1 MASPAISLSS
11 FDFPSQSVFSK
22 PQHPLFFGTKPLSL
36 SLYFTRTSPSH
47 PLLKIAPYTLTSPLS
62 SCPSSSPSPVSLSLI
77 DPSTQLRFVNPRDFE
92 RLHLLEQF
100 SRQYKVTGGSLR
112 IAVMRAE
119 EIDVTVQLL
128 AESFAE
134 SMFVPVKYIRFL
146 AFLVKQYIL
155 ERRALLPHTA
165 TLIGFYQGEDGNEV
179 LAGTVEI
186 SFDGKGAN
194 TSTPTPVP
202 PRESPY
208 ICNMA
213 VKQELR
219 RKGIGWNLLEACEE
233 LISQMT
239 IKREVFLHC
248 RIIDTGPFQMYT
260 KAGYKIVKTDSIL
273 AWLTFQRRK
282 HLMCK
287 SLPAPKPLSDFLNH
301 GDHPISSYDVEGR
314 TLSVPSSSSGD

>member
-1 MASPAISLSS
+1 MASPAISRSS
-11 FDFPSQSVFSK
+11 LDFPSQSLICK
-22 PQHPLFFGTKPLSL
+22 PHHRLLFGTKPLSL
-36 SLYFTRTSPSH
+36 CFTRTPSSR
-47 PLLKIAPYTLTSPLS
+47 PLHKIYRYTLTSPLS
-62 SCPSSSPSPVSLSLI
+62 SSPSSTPSPAPESLV
-77 DPSTQLRFVNPRDFE
+77 DPSTQLQFVNPQDVD

-100 SRQYKVTGGSLR
+100 SRRFKVTGGSLR
-112 IAVMRAE
+112 VAVMRAE
-119 EIDVTVQLL
+119 EIDVTAQLL

-134 SMFVPVKYIRFL
+134 SRLVPVKYVRFL

-155 ERRALLPHTA
+155 ERRTLLPHTA
-165 TLIGFYQGEDGNEV
+165 TLIGFYQGEDENEV

-186 SFDGKGAN
+186 CFDGKGAN

-208 ICNMA
+208 IFNMA

-219 RKGIGWNLLEACEE
+219 RKSIGWNLLKASEE

-239 IKREVFLHC
+239 TKRVVFLHC
-248 RIIDTGPFQMYT
+248 RMIDTVPFQMYT
-260 KAGYKIVKTDSIL
+260 KAGYKIVKTDSML

-287 SLPAPKPLSDFLNH
+287 SLPAPKPSSDILNND
-301 GDHPISSYDVEGR
+301 DHPI
-314 TLSVPSSSSGD
+314 LSHDAR